1 MNSNTLV
8 IVDAGHGGIDSGA
21 LGNGLKEKDLTLQ
34 AAIYMYNRL
43 EELGIRAVMTR
54 TDDEYLPKADRVK
67 RIMSLYNNNP
77 NTLIVSNHINAG
89 GAEGVEI
96 VYSINSD
103 STLAN
108 MLLDNIGEAG
118 QIKRKAYQR
127 RLPENPNKDYYY
139 IIRETGNAESVL
151 VEYGFIDNTKD
162 AYKLQNNLDN
172 LVEGAVKAIAE
183 YLGVPYTKPGITV
196 NDQDT
201 YTVKKGDTL
210 YSISKKQNIPIDTI
224 IKLNNLTSSNLE
236 IGQQLKLKSDSN
248 NSSNKNQ
255 YIVQRGDT
263 LYSLALKYN
272 TTVDKLRKLNNLNTN
287 TLTIGQI
294 LVLPI
299 ETDIDEYDIYVAKKG
314 DSLWSISRKF
324 NIDIN
329 DLIELNNL
337 KDLTLQKNQSI
348 LVPKQ
353 QENIETDLYIVKKG
367 DTLWSISNKLN
378 IPVQTLKELNN
389 LNSNLLKVNQQL
401 KIK

>member
-21 LGNGLKEKDLTLQ
+21 IGNGLKEKDLTLQ

-54 TDDEYLPKADRVK
+54 TDDEYLPKSDRVK
-67 RIMSLYNNNP
+67 RIMNLYNNNP

-162 AYKLQNNLDN
+162 AYKLQNNLDD

-263 LYSLALKYN
+263 LYSIALKNN
-272 TTVDKLRKLNNLNTN
+272 TTVDKLRELNNLNTN

-294 LVLPI
+294 LALPI
-299 ETDIDEYDIYVAKKG
+299 ETNIEEYDIYIVKKG

-337 KDLTLQKNQSI
+337 NDLTLQINQSI

-353 QENIETDLYIVKKG
+353 QENIETDIYIVNKG

>member
-1 MNSNTLV
+1 
-8 IVDAGHGGIDSGA
+8 
-21 LGNGLKEKDLTLQ
+21 
-34 AAIYMYNRL
+34 
-43 EELGIRAVMTR
+43 
-54 TDDEYLPKADRVK
+54 
-67 RIMSLYNNNP
+67 
-77 NTLIVSNHINAG
+77 
-89 GAEGVEI
+89 
-96 VYSINSD
+96 
-103 STLAN
+103 

-196 NDQDT
+196 NNQDT

-210 YSISKKQNIPIDTI
+210 YSISKNQNIPIDTI

-272 TTVDKLRKLNNLNTN
+272 TTVDKLRNLNNLNTN

-299 ETDIDEYDIYVAKKG
+299 ETDIDEYDIYVVKKG

-337 KDLTLQKNQSI
+337 KDLTLQINQSI
-348 LVPKQ
+348 LVPQQ

>member
-1 MNSNTLV
+1 MSYERNPLSL
-8 IVDAGHGGIDSGA
+8 
-21 LGNGLKEKDLTLQ
+21 LTS
-34 AAIYMYNRL
+34 A
-43 EELGIRAVMTR
+43 
-54 TDDEYLPKADRVK
+54 
-67 RIMSLYNNNP
+67 
-77 NTLIVSNHINAG
+77 

-139 IIRETGNAESVL
+139 IIREIGNAESVL

-196 NDQDT
+196 NNQDT

-210 YSISKKQNIPIDTI
+210 YSISKNQNIPIDTI

-255 YIVQRGDT
+255 YMVQRGDT

-299 ETDIDEYDIYVAKKG
+299 ETDIDEYDIYVVKKG

-324 NIDIN
+324 NIDVN

-337 KDLTLQKNQSI
+337 KDLTLQINQSI

>member
-1 MNSNTLV
+1 MGEISL
-8 IVDAGHGGIDSGA
+8 S
-21 LGNGLKEKDLTLQ
+21 LLTS
-34 AAIYMYNRL
+34 A
-43 EELGIRAVMTR
+43 
-54 TDDEYLPKADRVK
+54 
-67 RIMSLYNNNP
+67 
-77 NTLIVSNHINAG
+77 

-162 AYKLQNNLDN
+162 AYKLQNNLDS

-210 YSISKKQNIPIDTI
+210 YSISKNQNIPIDTI

-272 TTVDKLRKLNNLNTN
+272 TTVDKLRELNNLNTN

-299 ETDIDEYDIYVAKKG
+299 ETNIEEYDIYVVKKG

-337 KDLTLQKNQSI
+337 KDLTLQMNQSI

-367 DTLWSISNKLN
+367 DTIFMGDNEYFL
-378 IPVQTLKELNN
+378 
-389 LNSNLLKVNQQL
+389 
-401 KIK
+401 IK

>member
-21 LGNGLKEKDLTLQ
+21 VGNGLKEKDLTLQ

-210 YSISKKQNIPIDTI
+210 YSISKNQNIPIDTI

-299 ETDIDEYDIYVAKKG
+299 ENDIDEYDIYVVKKG

-337 KDLTLQKNQSI
+337 KDLTLQMNQSI

-389 LNSNLLKVNQQL
+389 LNSNLLNVNQQL

>member
-1 MNSNTLV
+1 
-8 IVDAGHGGIDSGA
+8 
-21 LGNGLKEKDLTLQ
+21 
-34 AAIYMYNRL
+34 
-43 EELGIRAVMTR
+43 
-54 TDDEYLPKADRVK
+54 
-67 RIMSLYNNNP
+67 
-77 NTLIVSNHINAG
+77 
-89 GAEGVEI
+89 
-96 VYSINSD
+96 
-103 STLAN
+103 

-139 IIRETGNAESVL
+139 IIREIGNAESVL

-210 YSISKKQNIPIDTI
+210 YSISKNQNIPIDTI

-272 TTVDKLRKLNNLNTN
+272 TTVDKLRNLNNLNTN

-299 ETDIDEYDIYVAKKG
+299 ETDIDEYDIYVVKKG

-337 KDLTLQKNQSI
+337 KDLTLQVNQSI

>member
-1 MNSNTLV
+1 MKSNTLV

-21 LGNGLKEKDLTLQ
+21 VGNGLKEKDLTLQ

-210 YSISKKQNIPIDTI
+210 YSISKNQNIPIDTI

-255 YIVQRGDT
+255 YMVQRGDT

-299 ETDIDEYDIYVAKKG
+299 ETDIDEYDIYVVKKG

-337 KDLTLQKNQSI
+337 KDLTLQVNQSI

>member
-1 MNSNTLV
+1 MGEISL
-8 IVDAGHGGIDSGA
+8 S
-21 LGNGLKEKDLTLQ
+21 LLTS
-34 AAIYMYNRL
+34 A
-43 EELGIRAVMTR
+43 
-54 TDDEYLPKADRVK
+54 
-67 RIMSLYNNNP
+67 
-77 NTLIVSNHINAG
+77 

-162 AYKLQNNLDN
+162 AYKLQNNLDT

-210 YSISKKQNIPIDTI
+210 YSISKNQNIPIDTI

-299 ETDIDEYDIYVAKKG
+299 ETDIDEYDIYVVKKG

-337 KDLTLQKNQSI
+337 KDLTLQMNQSI

>member
-21 LGNGLKEKDLTLQ
+21 IGNGLKEKDLTLQ

-54 TDDEYLPKADRVK
+54 TDDEYLPKLDRVK

-162 AYKLQNNLDN
+162 AYKLQNNLDD

-255 YIVQRGDT
+255 YIVKRGDT
-263 LYSLALKYN
+263 LYSIALKNN
-272 TTVDKLRKLNNLNTN
+272 TTVDKLRELNNLNTN

-294 LVLPI
+294 LALPI
-299 ETDIDEYDIYVAKKG
+299 ETNIEEYDIYIVKKG

-337 KDLTLQKNQSI
+337 NDLTLRINQSI

-353 QENIETDLYIVKKG
+353 QENIETDIYIVNKG

>member
-1 MNSNTLV
+1 
-8 IVDAGHGGIDSGA
+8 
-21 LGNGLKEKDLTLQ
+21 
-34 AAIYMYNRL
+34 
-43 EELGIRAVMTR
+43 
-54 TDDEYLPKADRVK
+54 
-67 RIMSLYNNNP
+67 
-77 NTLIVSNHINAG
+77 
-89 GAEGVEI
+89 
-96 VYSINSD
+96 
-103 STLAN
+103 

-139 IIRETGNAESVL
+139 IIREIGNAESVL

-210 YSISKKQNIPIDTI
+210 YSISKNQNIPIDTI

-255 YIVQRGDT
+255 YMVQRGDT

-299 ETDIDEYDIYVAKKG
+299 ETDIDEYDIYVVKKG

-324 NIDIN
+324 NIDVN

-337 KDLTLQKNQSI
+337 KDLTLQINQSI

>member
-67 RIMSLYNNNP
+67 RIMSLYNNDP

-263 LYSLALKYN
+263 LYSIALKNN
-272 TTVDKLRKLNNLNTN
+272 TTVDKLRELNNLNTN

-294 LVLPI
+294 LALPI
-299 ETDIDEYDIYVAKKG
+299 ETNIEEYDIYIVKKG
-314 DSLWSISRKF
+314 DSLWSISKKF

-337 KDLTLQKNQSI
+337 KDLTLQVNQSI

>member
-1 MNSNTLV
+1 
-8 IVDAGHGGIDSGA
+8 
-21 LGNGLKEKDLTLQ
+21 
-34 AAIYMYNRL
+34 
-43 EELGIRAVMTR
+43 
-54 TDDEYLPKADRVK
+54 
-67 RIMSLYNNNP
+67 
-77 NTLIVSNHINAG
+77 
-89 GAEGVEI
+89 
-96 VYSINSD
+96 
-103 STLAN
+103 

-139 IIRETGNAESVL
+139 IIREIGNAESVL

-196 NDQDT
+196 NNQDT

-210 YSISKKQNIPIDTI
+210 YSISKNQNIPIDTI

-255 YIVQRGDT
+255 YMVQRGDT

-299 ETDIDEYDIYVAKKG
+299 ETDIDEYDIYVVKKG

-324 NIDIN
+324 NIDVN

-337 KDLTLQKNQSI
+337 KDLTLQINQSI

>member
-1 MNSNTLV
+1 
-8 IVDAGHGGIDSGA
+8 
-21 LGNGLKEKDLTLQ
+21 
-34 AAIYMYNRL
+34 
-43 EELGIRAVMTR
+43 
-54 TDDEYLPKADRVK
+54 
-67 RIMSLYNNNP
+67 
-77 NTLIVSNHINAG
+77 
-89 GAEGVEI
+89 
-96 VYSINSD
+96 
-103 STLAN
+103 

-139 IIRETGNAESVL
+139 IIREIGNAESVL

-210 YSISKKQNIPIDTI
+210 YSISKNQNIPIDTI

-255 YIVQRGDT
+255 YMVQRGDT

-299 ETDIDEYDIYVAKKG
+299 ETDIDEYDIYVVKKG

-337 KDLTLQKNQSI
+337 KDLILQVNQSI

>member
-1 MNSNTLV
+1 
-8 IVDAGHGGIDSGA
+8 
-21 LGNGLKEKDLTLQ
+21 
-34 AAIYMYNRL
+34 
-43 EELGIRAVMTR
+43 
-54 TDDEYLPKADRVK
+54 
-67 RIMSLYNNNP
+67 
-77 NTLIVSNHINAG
+77 
-89 GAEGVEI
+89 
-96 VYSINSD
+96 
-103 STLAN
+103 

-162 AYKLQNNLDN
+162 AYKLQNNLDD

-255 YIVQRGDT
+255 YIVKRGDT
-263 LYSLALKYN
+263 LYSIALKNN
-272 TTVDKLRKLNNLNTN
+272 TTVDKLRELNNLNTN

-294 LVLPI
+294 LALPI
-299 ETDIDEYDIYVAKKG
+299 ETNIEEYDIYIVKKG

-337 KDLTLQKNQSI
+337 NDLTLQINQSI

-353 QENIETDLYIVKKG
+353 QENIETDIYIVNKG

>member
-1 MNSNTLV
+1 
-8 IVDAGHGGIDSGA
+8 
-21 LGNGLKEKDLTLQ
+21 
-34 AAIYMYNRL
+34 
-43 EELGIRAVMTR
+43 
-54 TDDEYLPKADRVK
+54 
-67 RIMSLYNNNP
+67 
-77 NTLIVSNHINAG
+77 
-89 GAEGVEI
+89 
-96 VYSINSD
+96 
-103 STLAN
+103 

>member
-1 MNSNTLV
+1 MNNNTLV

-21 LGNGLKEKDLTLQ
+21 VGNGLKEKDLTLQ

-54 TDDEYLPKADRVK
+54 TDDEYLPKADRIK
-67 RIMSLYNNNP
+67 RIMSLYNDNP

-210 YSISKKQNIPIDTI
+210 YSISKNQNIPIDTI

-299 ETDIDEYDIYVAKKG
+299 ETDIDEYDIYVVNKG

-337 KDLTLQKNQSI
+337 KDLTLQVNQSI

>member
-1 MNSNTLV
+1 
-8 IVDAGHGGIDSGA
+8 
-21 LGNGLKEKDLTLQ
+21 
-34 AAIYMYNRL
+34 
-43 EELGIRAVMTR
+43 
-54 TDDEYLPKADRVK
+54 
-67 RIMSLYNNNP
+67 
-77 NTLIVSNHINAG
+77 
-89 GAEGVEI
+89 
-96 VYSINSD
+96 
-103 STLAN
+103 

-139 IIRETGNAESVL
+139 IIREIGNAESVL

-162 AYKLQNNLDN
+162 SYKLQNNLDN

-210 YSISKKQNIPIDTI
+210 YSISKNQNIPIDTI

-255 YIVQRGDT
+255 YMVQRGDT

-299 ETDIDEYDIYVAKKG
+299 ETDIDEYDIYVVKKG

-324 NIDIN
+324 NIDVN

-337 KDLTLQKNQSI
+337 KDLTLQINQSI

>member
-1 MNSNTLV
+1 
-8 IVDAGHGGIDSGA
+8 
-21 LGNGLKEKDLTLQ
+21 
-34 AAIYMYNRL
+34 
-43 EELGIRAVMTR
+43 
-54 TDDEYLPKADRVK
+54 
-67 RIMSLYNNNP
+67 
-77 NTLIVSNHINAG
+77 
-89 GAEGVEI
+89 
-96 VYSINSD
+96 
-103 STLAN
+103 

-210 YSISKKQNIPIDTI
+210 YSISKNQNIPIDTI

-272 TTVDKLRKLNNLNTN
+272 TTVDKLRNLNNLNTN

-299 ETDIDEYDIYVAKKG
+299 ETDIDEYDIYVVKKG

-337 KDLTLQKNQSI
+337 KDLTLQMNQSI

>member
-1 MNSNTLV
+1 M
-8 IVDAGHGGIDSGA
+8 
-21 LGNGLKEKDLTLQ
+21 
-34 AAIYMYNRL
+34 R
-43 EELGIRAVMTR
+43 
-54 TDDEYLPKADRVK
+54 
-67 RIMSLYNNNP
+67 
-77 NTLIVSNHINAG
+77 

-183 YLGVPYTKPGITV
+183 YLGVPYTKPGITA
-196 NDQDT
+196 NNQDI

-210 YSISKKQNIPIDTI
+210 YSISKNQNIPIDTI

-299 ETDIDEYDIYVAKKG
+299 ENDIDEYDIYVVKKG

-337 KDLTLQKNQSI
+337 KDLTLQVNQSI

>member
-1 MNSNTLV
+1 
-8 IVDAGHGGIDSGA
+8 
-21 LGNGLKEKDLTLQ
+21 
-34 AAIYMYNRL
+34 
-43 EELGIRAVMTR
+43 
-54 TDDEYLPKADRVK
+54 
-67 RIMSLYNNNP
+67 
-77 NTLIVSNHINAG
+77 
-89 GAEGVEI
+89 
-96 VYSINSD
+96 
-103 STLAN
+103 

-127 RLPENPNKDYYY
+127 RLPEDPNKDYYY

-162 AYKLQNNLDN
+162 AYKLQNNLDT

-210 YSISKKQNIPIDTI
+210 YSISKNQNIPIDTI

-299 ETDIDEYDIYVAKKG
+299 ETDIDEYDIYVVNKG
-314 DSLWSISRKF
+314 DSLWAISKKF

-337 KDLTLQKNQSI
+337 KDLTLQVNQSI

>member
-21 LGNGLKEKDLTLQ
+21 VGNGLKEKDLTLQ

-162 AYKLQNNLDN
+162 AYKLQNNLDT

-210 YSISKKQNIPIDTI
+210 YSISKNQNIPIDTI

-299 ETDIDEYDIYVAKKG
+299 ETDIDEYDIYVVKKG

-337 KDLTLQKNQSI
+337 KDLTLQMNQSI

>member
-1 MNSNTLV
+1 MN
-8 IVDAGHGGIDSGA
+8 
-21 LGNGLKEKDLTLQ
+21 
-34 AAIYMYNRL
+34 YC
-43 EELGIRAVMTR
+43 
-54 TDDEYLPKADRVK
+54 
-67 RIMSLYNNNP
+67 
-77 NTLIVSNHINAG
+77 

-162 AYKLQNNLDN
+162 AYKLQNNLDD

-255 YIVQRGDT
+255 YIVKRGDT
-263 LYSLALKYN
+263 LYSIALKNN
-272 TTVDKLRKLNNLNTN
+272 TTVDKLRELNNLNTN

-294 LVLPI
+294 LALPI
-299 ETDIDEYDIYVAKKG
+299 ETNIEEYDIYIVKKG

-337 KDLTLQKNQSI
+337 NDLTLQINQSI

-353 QENIETDLYIVKKG
+353 QENIETDIYIVNKG

>member
-1 MNSNTLV
+1 MQ
-8 IVDAGHGGIDSGA
+8 GHSA
-21 LGNGLKEKDLTLQ
+21 
-34 AAIYMYNRL
+34 
-43 EELGIRAVMTR
+43 
-54 TDDEYLPKADRVK
+54 
-67 RIMSLYNNNP
+67 
-77 NTLIVSNHINAG
+77 

-210 YSISKKQNIPIDTI
+210 YSISKNQNIPIDTI

-255 YIVQRGDT
+255 YIVQRGDS

-299 ETDIDEYDIYVAKKG
+299 ETDIDEYDIYVVKKG

-337 KDLTLQKNQSI
+337 KDLTLQVNQSI

>member
-1 MNSNTLV
+1 
-8 IVDAGHGGIDSGA
+8 
-21 LGNGLKEKDLTLQ
+21 
-34 AAIYMYNRL
+34 
-43 EELGIRAVMTR
+43 
-54 TDDEYLPKADRVK
+54 
-67 RIMSLYNNNP
+67 
-77 NTLIVSNHINAG
+77 
-89 GAEGVEI
+89 
-96 VYSINSD
+96 
-103 STLAN
+103 

-162 AYKLQNNLDN
+162 AYKLQNNLDD

-236 IGQQLKLKSDSN
+236 IGQQLKLKRDSN

-263 LYSLALKYN
+263 LYSIALKNN
-272 TTVDKLRKLNNLNTN
+272 TTVDKLRELNNLNTN

-294 LVLPI
+294 LALPI
-299 ETDIDEYDIYVAKKG
+299 ETNIEEYDIYIVKKG

-337 KDLTLQKNQSI
+337 NDLTLQINQSI

-353 QENIETDLYIVKKG
+353 QENIETDIYIVNKG

>member
-1 MNSNTLV
+1 
-8 IVDAGHGGIDSGA
+8 
-21 LGNGLKEKDLTLQ
+21 
-34 AAIYMYNRL
+34 
-43 EELGIRAVMTR
+43 
-54 TDDEYLPKADRVK
+54 
-67 RIMSLYNNNP
+67 
-77 NTLIVSNHINAG
+77 
-89 GAEGVEI
+89 
-96 VYSINSD
+96 
-103 STLAN
+103 

-210 YSISKKQNIPIDTI
+210 YSISKNQNIPIDTI

-299 ETDIDEYDIYVAKKG
+299 ETDIDEYDIYVVKKG

-337 KDLTLQKNQSI
+337 KDLTLQMNQSI

>member
-1 MNSNTLV
+1 M
-8 IVDAGHGGIDSGA
+8 
-21 LGNGLKEKDLTLQ
+21 TLQ

-43 EELGIRAVMTR
+43 EELGIRAVLTR

-67 RIMSLYNNNP
+67 RIMNLYNNDP

-151 VEYGFIDNTKD
+151 VEYGFIDNTND

-196 NDQDT
+196 NNQDT

-255 YIVQRGDT
+255 YIVKRGDT
-263 LYSLALKYN
+263 LYSIALKNN
-272 TTVDKLRKLNNLNTN
+272 TTVDKLRELNNLNTN

-294 LVLPI
+294 LALPI
-299 ETDIDEYDIYVAKKG
+299 ETDIDEYDIYVVNKG

-337 KDLTLQKNQSI
+337 NDLTLQINQSI

-353 QENIETDLYIVKKG
+353 QENIETDIYIVKKG

>member
-1 MNSNTLV
+1 
-8 IVDAGHGGIDSGA
+8 
-21 LGNGLKEKDLTLQ
+21 
-34 AAIYMYNRL
+34 
-43 EELGIRAVMTR
+43 
-54 TDDEYLPKADRVK
+54 
-67 RIMSLYNNNP
+67 
-77 NTLIVSNHINAG
+77 
-89 GAEGVEI
+89 
-96 VYSINSD
+96 
-103 STLAN
+103 

-162 AYKLQNNLDN
+162 AYKLQNNLDD

-255 YIVQRGDT
+255 YIVKRGDT
-263 LYSLALKYN
+263 LYSIALKNN
-272 TTVDKLRKLNNLNTN
+272 TTVDKLRELNNLNTN

-299 ETDIDEYDIYVAKKG
+299 ETNIEEYDIYIVKKG

-337 KDLTLQKNQSI
+337 NDLTLQINQSI

-353 QENIETDLYIVKKG
+353 QENIETDIYIVNKG

>member
-21 LGNGLKEKDLTLQ
+21 IGNGLKEKDLTLQ

-54 TDDEYLPKADRVK
+54 TDDEYLPKLDRVK
-67 RIMSLYNNNP
+67 RIMSLYNNDP

-151 VEYGFIDNTKD
+151 VEYGFIDNTND
-162 AYKLQNNLDN
+162 AYKLQNNLDD

-255 YIVQRGDT
+255 YIVKRGDT
-263 LYSLALKYN
+263 LYSIALKNN
-272 TTVDKLRKLNNLNTN
+272 TTIDKLRELNNLNTN

-294 LVLPI
+294 LALPI
-299 ETDIDEYDIYVAKKG
+299 ETNIEEYDIYIVKKG

-337 KDLTLQKNQSI
+337 DDLTLQVNQSI

-353 QENIETDLYIVKKG
+353 QENIETDIYIVKKG

>member
-1 MNSNTLV
+1 
-8 IVDAGHGGIDSGA
+8 
-21 LGNGLKEKDLTLQ
+21 
-34 AAIYMYNRL
+34 
-43 EELGIRAVMTR
+43 
-54 TDDEYLPKADRVK
+54 
-67 RIMSLYNNNP
+67 
-77 NTLIVSNHINAG
+77 
-89 GAEGVEI
+89 
-96 VYSINSD
+96 
-103 STLAN
+103 

-196 NDQDT
+196 NNQDT

-210 YSISKKQNIPIDTI
+210 YSISKNQNIPIDTI

-272 TTVDKLRKLNNLNTN
+272 TTVDKLRNLNNLNTN

-299 ETDIDEYDIYVAKKG
+299 ETDIDEYDIYVVKKG

-337 KDLTLQKNQSI
+337 KDLTLQINQSI

>member
-1 MNSNTLV
+1 MKSNTLV

-21 LGNGLKEKDLTLQ
+21 VGNGLKEKDLTLQ

-67 RIMSLYNNNP
+67 RIISLYNEDP

-139 IIRETGNAESVL
+139 IIREIGNAESVL

-210 YSISKKQNIPIDTI
+210 YSISKNQNIPIDTI

-236 IGQQLKLKSDSN
+236 IGQQLNLKSDSN

-255 YIVQRGDT
+255 YMVQRGDT

-299 ETDIDEYDIYVAKKG
+299 ETDIDEYDIYVVKKG

-324 NIDIN
+324 NIDVN

-337 KDLTLQKNQSI
+337 KDLTLQINQSI

>member
-21 LGNGLKEKDLTLQ
+21 VGNGLQEKDLTLQ

-43 EELGIRAVMTR
+43 QELGIRAVLTR

-67 RIMSLYNNNP
+67 RILSLYNNDP

-89 GAEGVEI
+89 SGEGAEI

-103 STLAN
+103 PTLAN
-108 MLLDNIGEAG
+108 MLLDYIGEAG

-162 AYKLQNNLDN
+162 AYKLRNNLDD

-183 YLGVPYTKPGITV
+183 YLGVPYTKPGSAV
-196 NDQDT
+196 NNEDT

-210 YSISKKQNIPIDTI
+210 YSISKKQNVPIDTI
-224 IKLNNLTSSNLE
+224 IKLNNLTSSNLQV
-236 IGQQLKLKSDSN
+236 GQQLKLKSDSN
-248 NSSNKNQ
+248 NSSSENQ
-255 YIVQRGDT
+255 YTVQRGDT
-263 LYSLALKYN
+263 LYSIALKNN
-272 TTVDKLRKLNNLNTN
+272 TTVDKLRELNNLSTN

-294 LVLPI
+294 LVLPTD
-299 ETDIDEYDIYVAKKG
+299 TDIEKYDIYIVKKG

-324 NIDIN
+324 NIDVN

-337 KDLTLQKNQSI
+337 KDLTLQINQSI

-353 QENIETDLYIVKKG
+353 IENIETDTYIVKKG
-367 DTLWSISNKLN
+367 DTLWSISNELN
-378 IPVQTLKELNN
+378 IPVQTLKDLNN
-389 LNSNLLKVNQQL
+389 LNSNLLQVGQQL
-401 KIK
+401 KTK

>member
-1 MNSNTLV
+1 MN
-8 IVDAGHGGIDSGA
+8 
-21 LGNGLKEKDLTLQ
+21 
-34 AAIYMYNRL
+34 YC
-43 EELGIRAVMTR
+43 
-54 TDDEYLPKADRVK
+54 
-67 RIMSLYNNNP
+67 
-77 NTLIVSNHINAG
+77 

-127 RLPENPNKDYYY
+127 RLPEDPNKDYYY

-162 AYKLQNNLDN
+162 AYKLQNNLDD

-236 IGQQLKLKSDSN
+236 IGQQLKLKRDSN

-263 LYSLALKYN
+263 LYSIALKNN
-272 TTVDKLRKLNNLNTN
+272 TTVDKLRELNNLNTN

-294 LVLPI
+294 LALPI
-299 ETDIDEYDIYVAKKG
+299 ETNIEEYDIYIVKKG

-337 KDLTLQKNQSI
+337 KYLTLQINQSI

-353 QENIETDLYIVKKG
+353 QENIETDIYIVNKG

>member
-1 MNSNTLV
+1 MN
-8 IVDAGHGGIDSGA
+8 
-21 LGNGLKEKDLTLQ
+21 
-34 AAIYMYNRL
+34 YC
-43 EELGIRAVMTR
+43 
-54 TDDEYLPKADRVK
+54 
-67 RIMSLYNNNP
+67 
-77 NTLIVSNHINAG
+77 

-162 AYKLQNNLDN
+162 AYKLQNNLDD

-272 TTVDKLRKLNNLNTN
+272 TTVDKLRELNNLNTN

-299 ETDIDEYDIYVAKKG
+299 ETNIEEYDIYIVKKG

-337 KDLTLQKNQSI
+337 NDLTLQINQSI

-353 QENIETDLYIVKKG
+353 QENIETDIYIVNKG

>member
-21 LGNGLKEKDLTLQ
+21 VGNGLQEKELTLQ

-43 EELGIRAVMTR
+43 QELGIRAVLTR

-67 RIMSLYNNNP
+67 RILSLYNNDP

-89 GAEGVEI
+89 SGEGVEI

-103 STLAN
+103 PTLAN
-108 MLLDNIGEAG
+108 MLLDYIGEAG

-162 AYKLQNNLDN
+162 AYKLRNNLDD

-183 YLGVPYTKPGITV
+183 YLGVPYTKPGSTV
-196 NDQDT
+196 TSEDT

-224 IKLNNLTSSNLE
+224 IKLNNLTSSNLQV
-236 IGQQLKLKSDSN
+236 GQQLKLKIDSN
-248 NSSNKNQ
+248 NSSSENQ
-255 YIVQRGDT
+255 YTVQRGDT
-263 LYSLALKYN
+263 LYSIALKNN
-272 TTVDKLRKLNNLNTN
+272 TTVDKLRELNNLSTN

-294 LVLPI
+294 LVLPTD
-299 ETDIDEYDIYVAKKG
+299 TDIEEYDIYIVKKG

-324 NIDIN
+324 NIDVN

-337 KDLTLQKNQSI
+337 KDLTLQINQSI

-353 QENIETDLYIVKKG
+353 IENIETDTYIVKKG
-367 DTLWSISNKLN
+367 DTLWSISNELN
-378 IPVQTLKELNN
+378 IPVQTLKDLNN
-389 LNSNLLKVNQQL
+389 LNSNLLQVGQQL
-401 KIK
+401 KTK

>member
-1 MNSNTLV
+1 MKSNTLV

-21 LGNGLKEKDLTLQ
+21 VGNGLKEKDLTLQ

-139 IIRETGNAESVL
+139 IIREIGNAESVL

-172 LVEGAVKAIAE
+172 IVEGAVKAIAE

-210 YSISKKQNIPIDTI
+210 YSISKNQNIPIDTI

-272 TTVDKLRKLNNLNTN
+272 TTVDKLRNLNNLNTN

-299 ETDIDEYDIYVAKKG
+299 ETDIDEYDIYVVKKG

-337 KDLTLQKNQSI
+337 KDLTLQINQSI

>member
-1 MNSNTLV
+1 MQ
-8 IVDAGHGGIDSGA
+8 GHSA
-21 LGNGLKEKDLTLQ
+21 
-34 AAIYMYNRL
+34 
-43 EELGIRAVMTR
+43 
-54 TDDEYLPKADRVK
+54 
-67 RIMSLYNNNP
+67 
-77 NTLIVSNHINAG
+77 

-127 RLPENPNKDYYY
+127 RLPEDPNKDYYY

-210 YSISKKQNIPIDTI
+210 YSISKNQNIPIDTI

-299 ETDIDEYDIYVAKKG
+299 ENDIDEYDIYVVKKG

-337 KDLTLQKNQSI
+337 KDLTLQVNQSI

>member
-1 MNSNTLV
+1 MGLTGAS
-8 IVDAGHGGIDSGA
+8 HGGIDSGA
-21 LGNGLKEKDLTLQ
+21 VGNGLKEKDLTLQ

-67 RIMSLYNNNP
+67 RIMSLYNDNP

-210 YSISKKQNIPIDTI
+210 YSISKNQNIPIDTI

-299 ETDIDEYDIYVAKKG
+299 ETDIDEYDIYVVKKG

-337 KDLTLQKNQSI
+337 KDLTLQMNQSI

>member
-21 LGNGLKEKDLTLQ
+21 IGNGLKEKDLTLQ

-67 RIMSLYNNNP
+67 RIMNLYNNDP

-151 VEYGFIDNTKD
+151 VEYGFIDNTND
-162 AYKLQNNLDN
+162 AYKLQNNLDD

-236 IGQQLKLKSDSN
+236 IGQQLKLKRDSN

-263 LYSLALKYN
+263 LYSIALKNN
-272 TTVDKLRKLNNLNTN
+272 TTVDKLRELNNLNTN

-299 ETDIDEYDIYVAKKG
+299 ETNIEEYDIYIVKKG

-337 KDLTLQKNQSI
+337 NDLTLQINQSI

-353 QENIETDLYIVKKG
+353 QENIETDIYIVNKG

>member
-21 LGNGLKEKDLTLQ
+21 VGNGLQEKDLTLQ

-43 EELGIRAVMTR
+43 QELGIKAVLTR
-54 TDDEYLPKADRVK
+54 TDDEYLPKSDRVK
-67 RIMSLYNNNP
+67 RILSLYNDDP
-77 NTLIVSNHINAG
+77 NTLIISNHINAG
-89 GAEGVEI
+89 SGEGAEI

-162 AYKLQNNLDN
+162 AYKLQNNLDD

-263 LYSLALKYN
+263 LYSIALKNN
-272 TTVDKLRKLNNLNTN
+272 TTVDKLRELNNLNTN

-294 LVLPI
+294 LALPI
-299 ETDIDEYDIYVAKKG
+299 ETNIEEYDIYIVKKG

-337 KDLTLQKNQSI
+337 NDLTLQINQSI

-353 QENIETDLYIVKKG
+353 QENIETDIYIVNKG